1 MRCPSPATLSAA
13 GACGVGNNNMVHPCS
28 VPRSSLSLQAQQTII
43 LLAALLLTAACGF
56 DYETNVDSGTRQG
69 ILHVGN
75 GDEPQELDPH
85 IVTGVIESR
94 LCMALL
100 EGLVGWHPKGLGL
113 IPGVAES
120 WEQSKDD
127 KTYLFRLREDAKWS
141 NGEPVTAADFV
152 YSWRRA
158 LLPALGNNYAYML
171 YYLNNAEKFH
181 KRQITDFSEVGVK
194 APDKLTLVVELEN
207 PTPFFLQLLAH
218 QSYFPVHRATI
229 EAFGATDERGT
240 RWTRPGNHVG
250 NGPFKLKEWVLNR
263 SIVVEK
269 NEHYWDADAVKLRQ
283 IVFYPIQNVT
293 TEERMFRAGQLH
305 LTGNAPVDKIAY
317 YRNERPESLKI
328 TPFFS
333 TYYYIFNTLAPPL
346 DQQKVR
352 QALAMSID
360 RQQIVD
366 KITKAGEL
374 PAFSFTPPDT
384 NGYTATAQVRY
395 DVERARALLAEAGYP
410 DGAGLPT
417 IELMYNTSEGHRR
430 IAIAIQQ
437 MWKTSLNVNVT
448 LLNQDW
454 KVYLDKRA
462 AKDYQMARAGW
473 VGDYLDPNT
482 FLEMYTSNSGNN
494 NTGWSN
500 ERYDAL
506 IAQAGVTAD
515 RESRYAL
522 LQEAEALLMTELP
535 IMPIYTYVN
544 KSLVSPDVRGWY
556 PNILDIHPYKNIS
569 LVPSAGEAD

>member
-1 MRCPSPATLSAA
+1 MLLSGRNGLATSLVAA
-13 GACGVGNNNMVHPCS
+13 
-28 VPRSSLSLQAQQTII
+28 LSLIVS
-43 LLAALLLTAACGF
+43 CGF

-85 IVTGVIESR
+85 IVTGNIEFK
-94 LCMALL
+94 LCLALL
-100 EGLVGWHPKGLGL
+100 EGLLSLHPEDSHL
-113 IPGVAES
+113 IPGVARSWQES
-120 WEQSKDD
+120 EDG
-127 KTYLFRLREDAKWS
+127 KTYLFHLREDAKWS
-141 NGEPVTAADFV
+141 NGDPVTAGDFV

-171 YYLNNAEKFH
+171 YYLRNAERFH
-181 KRQITDFSEVGVK
+181 RGEITDFSEVGVK
-194 APDKLTLVVELEN
+194 APDDLTLAVELEN
-207 PTPFFLQLLAH
+207 PTPFFLQLLTH
-218 QSYFPVHRATI
+218 MSYFPVHRATI
-229 EAFGATDERGT
+229 ETFGAADERGT

-269 NEHYWDADAVKLRQ
+269 NEHYWDAETVKLNR
-283 IVFYPIQNVT
+283 IVYYPIQNVT

-305 LTGNAPVDKIAY
+305 LTTSAPVEKIAY
-317 YRNERPESLKI
+317 YRKQRPETLKI
-328 TPFFS
+328 FPFFS

-366 KITKAGEL
+366 KITRAGEI

-384 NGYTATAQVRY
+384 NGYTARARGEY
-395 DVERARALLAEAGYP
+395 DVERARTLLAEAGYP
-410 DGAGLPT
+410 DGKGFPT

-454 KVYLDKRA
+454 KVYLDKRD
-462 AKDYQMARAGW
+462 AKDYQVARAGW
-473 VGDYLDPNT
+473 IGDYLDPNT
-482 FLEMYTSNSGNN
+482 FLDMYTSSSGNN
-494 NTGWSN
+494 DTGWSN
-500 ERYDAL
+500 KRYDTL
-506 IAQAGVTAD
+506 IAQAATIAD
-515 RESRYAL
+515 QENRYAL

-535 IMPIYTYVN
+535 IMPIYTYVS

-556 PNILDIHPYKNIS
+556 PNILDIHPYKYIS
-569 LVPSAGEAD
+569 LVASKDDTDEHR